1 MILSS
6 PRTDCP
12 LKLPEIPDFDS
23 IKNLPVETVPY
34 SEDEYVYL
42 LGSMLVQERYVS
54 TYELERAIS
63 QLHTEKDTV

>member
-34 SEDEYVYL
+34 SE
-42 LGSMLVQERYVS
+42 GRKKKNQN
-54 TYELERAIS
+54 I
-63 QLHTEKDTV
+63 